1 MQSSAHFGSNVMK
14 MLVLAI
20 MLASMVHPRHLRA
33 LFLTTGLAL
42 VLALGFAQGAV
53 AQQNPVTAI
62 DIALEPDA
70 TMLQHARDANAR
82 LLKSFP
88 KGFSL
93 DETHH
98 PHVTMLQQFVRTED
112 LDKVFA
118 AATAVL
124 VKEKPMAWKLKA
136 FKYYYIPSPPVGL
149 AGIVVEPTEDLHR
162 LQDELITAIKPYT
175 VKTGTPAAFFS
186 EDGGRDIQEDLIKY
200 VANFVA
206 DAAGKRF
213 NPHVTIGVG
222 TETYLNEMLAEPF
235 PSFTFSATGASVY
248 QLGTFGTA
256 RKELKAIPLTP

>member
-1 MQSSAHFGSNVMK
+1 MP
-14 MLVLAI
+14 
-20 MLASMVHPRHLRA
+20 ASIVHPRHLRA

-53 AQQNPVTAI
+53 AQQNPATAI

-124 VKEKPMAWKLKA
+124 VKEKPTAWKLKA

-162 LQDELITAIKPYT
+162 LQNELITAIKPYT

-200 VANFVA
+200 VANFVT